1 MSTALAGLAMVV
13 AMSALVP
20 RARILLAFAFMASCA
35 VTWEALG
42 SSAAVIQAA
51 AVGAVLL
58 AIRRRAVVARAR
70 SDGALAAALPD
81 ALDLLAACVE
91 GGATL
96 DHALA
101 AVSPHVEGGLGTRL
115 GVCSEQLRSTRPR
128 REVLRGLGGESV
140 RELDRAGHALAAADE
155 LGSPLASTLTE
166 QAAMQRELARLAV
179 RERAAAAGPKI
190 ALVVAVTLV
199 PSALVLV
206 LGSQA
211 LSLLAGV

>member
-1 MSTALAGLAMVV
+1 MALAALRPRAHFLGLAFLG
-13 AMSALVP
+13 ACAL
-20 RARILLAFAFMASCA
+20 
-35 VTWEALG
+35 TWHDLG
-42 SSAAVIQAA
+42 GSAAVVEAA
-51 AVGAVLL
+51 TVGAMLL
-58 AIRRRAVVARAR
+58 ALRRRRVVARAR
-70 SDGALAAALPD
+70 LDGALAAALPD

-101 AVSPHVEGGLGTRL
+101 AVAPHVEGGLGPRL
-115 GVCSEQLRSTRPR
+115 SLCAAQLRSTRPR
-128 REVLRGLGGESV
+128 REVLRALGGDPV
-140 RELDRAGHALAAADE
+140 RALDRAGHALAAADE
-155 LGSPLASTLTE
+155 LGSPLSSTLTE
-166 QAAMQRELARLAV
+166 QATMQRELARLGV
-179 RERAAAAGPKI
+179 RERAGAAGPKI

>member
-1 MSTALAGLAMVV
+1 MVV
-13 AMSALVP
+13 ALTALWP
-20 RARILLAFAFMASCA
+20 RARGLHALAFAGAC
-35 VTWEALG
+35 VLTWHALG
-42 SSAAVIQAA
+42 GSAAVVEAA
-51 AVGAVLL
+51 AAGGVLL
-58 AIRRRAVVARAR
+58 ARRRRGIVAKAR
-70 SDGALAAALPD
+70 SDAALATALPD

-101 AVSPHVEGGLGTRL
+101 EVAPHVEGALGARFAT
-115 GVCSEQLRSTRPR
+115 CAAQLRSTRPR
-128 REVLRGLGGESV
+128 REVLRALGGAPV
-140 RELDRAGHALAAADE
+140 RALDRAGHALAAADE

>member
-1 MSTALAGLAMVV
+1 MI
-13 AMSALVP
+13 ALVALCP
-20 RARILLAFAFMASCA
+20 RARPLVVVVTLAACLT
-35 VTWEALG
+35 TWSVLG
-42 SSAAVIQAA
+42 PSAAVVEAA
-51 AVGAVLL
+51 SIGATFL
-58 AIRRRAVVARAR
+58 AARRRPLMALARAH
-70 SDGALAAALPD
+70 AELARTLPD

-91 GGATL
+91 GGATI

-101 AVSPHVEGGLGTRL
+101 AVAPHVEGAL
-115 GVCSEQLRSTRPR
+115 GVRLATCATQLRSTRPR
-128 REVLRGLGGESV
+128 REVLRTLGGEPV
-140 RELDRAGHALAAADE
+140 RELDRAGHALASADE
-155 LGSPLASTLTE
+155 LGSPLAATLSQ
-166 QAAMQRELARLAV
+166 QAALQRDLARLGV

>member
-1 MSTALAGLAMVV
+1 LALAALRPRTGVV
-13 AMSALVP
+13 PA
-20 RARILLAFAFMASCA
+20 LAFLAACA
-35 VTWEALG
+35 VTWHALG
-42 SSAAVIQAA
+42 VSAAVAEGAIAGAA
-51 AVGAVLL
+51 LL
-58 AIRRRAVVARAR
+58 AIRRRALVAQAR
-70 SDGALAAALPD
+70 SNAELAGALPD

-96 DHALA
+96 DRALA
-101 AVSPHVEGGLGTRL
+101 AVAPHVDGALGSRL
-115 GVCSEQLRSTRPR
+115 AVCAAQLRSTRPR
-128 REVLRGLGGESV
+128 REVLRALGGEPV

-166 QAAMQRELARLAV
+166 QAALQRELARQGV

-211 LSLLAGV
+211 LALLAGV

>member
-1 MSTALAGLAMVV
+1 VALAALRPQVRAVLGLAFLG
-13 AMSALVP
+13 A
-20 RARILLAFAFMASCA
+20 CA
-35 VTWEALG
+35 VTWRSLG
-42 SSAAVIQAA
+42 GSAAVMELA
-51 AVGAVLL
+51 AVGAALL
-58 AIRRRAVVARAR
+58 AVRRRGVVARAR
-70 SDGALAAALPD
+70 ADAALAAALPD

-96 DHALA
+96 DHALT
-101 AVSPHVEGGLGTRL
+101 AVAPHVDGALGTRFA
-115 GVCSEQLRSTRPR
+115 VCAAQLRSTRPR
-128 REVLRGLGGESV
+128 REVLRALGGASV

-166 QAAMQRELARLAV
+166 QAAMQRELARLGV

>member
-1 MSTALAGLAMVV
+1 LALAALRPRTGVV
-13 AMSALVP
+13 PA
-20 RARILLAFAFMASCA
+20 LAFLAACA
-35 VTWEALG
+35 VTWHALG
-42 SSAAVIQAA
+42 VSAAVAEGAIAGAA
-51 AVGAVLL
+51 LL
-58 AIRRRAVVARAR
+58 AIRRRALVAQAR
-70 SDGALAAALPD
+70 SNAELAGALPD

-96 DHALA
+96 DRALA
-101 AVSPHVEGGLGTRL
+101 AVAPHVDGALGSRL
-115 GVCSEQLRSTRPR
+115 AVCAAQLRSTRPR
-128 REVLRGLGGESV
+128 REVLRALGGEPV

-166 QAAMQRELARLAV
+166 QAALQRELARQGV
-179 RERAAAAGPKI
+179 RERGAAAGPKI

-211 LSLLAGV
+211 LALLAGV

>member
-1 MSTALAGLAMVV
+1 LSSALAGLAVV
-13 AMSALVP
+13 MTLAAIRPHARSLLGVAFLTACALTWHDLGGSAAVVEG
-20 RARILLAFAFMASCA
+20 ASVGAILLA
-35 VTWEALG
+35 L
-42 SSAAVIQAA
+42 
-51 AVGAVLL
+51 
-58 AIRRRAVVARAR
+58 RRRSVIARAR
-70 SDGALAAALPD
+70 GDAALAAALPD

-101 AVSPHVEGGLGTRL
+101 QVSPYVEGALGLRFGA
-115 GVCSEQLRSTRPR
+115 CAAQLHSTRPR
-128 REVLRGLGGESV
+128 REVLRALGGEPV
-140 RELDRAGHALAAADE
+140 RALDRAGHALAAADE

-166 QAAMQRELARLAV
+166 QAAMQRELARLGV

-211 LSLLAGV
+211 LALLAGV

>member
-1 MSTALAGLAMVV
+1 MTQGRAHAALA
-13 AMSALVP
+13 
-20 RARILLAFAFMASCA
+20 
-35 VTWEALG
+35 T
-42 SSAAVIQAA
+42 
-51 AVGAVLL
+51 
-58 AIRRRAVVARAR
+58 
-70 SDGALAAALPD
+70 ALPD

-96 DHALA
+96 DRALA
-101 AVSPHVEGGLGTRL
+101 AVAPHVDGGLGPRFAL
-115 GVCSEQLRSTRPR
+115 CAAQLRSTSPR
-128 REVLRGLGGESV
+128 RDVLRALGGEPV
-140 RELDRAGHALAAADE
+140 KELERAGHALASADE

-166 QAAMQRELARLAV
+166 QASLQRELARLGV

-211 LSLLAGV
+211 LALLAGV